1 VGFVAVVSIETWA
14 TIVFVDVDVY
24 ILNTVVLLIQYDESF
39 LLRFGRVIG
48 WIVSVPG
55 MLTFKA
61 S

>member
-1 VGFVAVVSIETWA
+1 MGFVAVVTIETWA
-14 TIVFVDVDVY
+14 TIVFVDVY
-24 ILNTVVLLIQYDESF
+24 ILNTVVLLILYFESF

-48 WIVSVPG
+48 WIVSIPG